1 MTGPGVF
8 WYSFYEKGAVMAD
21 FCRRALA
28 YMTGQ
33 PLEAFRKKKQPELSE
48 LLARQLQARCWLLIL
63 DGLERVLV
71 AYHRYD
77 AAQLADEQAGR
88 TDEIAR
94 RDPCSAIRPLDDD
107 LLRQLAAASPSKI
120 LITSRLVPRVL
131 LNAANQPIPGV
142 LHERLPGLRPAD
154 AEALLR
160 TCGVRGDSQQIQD
173 YLQRHC
179 DCHPA
184 GHRGRRRPDQRLPA
198 RRGHFDAWAADP
210 GHGGRLNLARLDLI
224 QKRNHIL
231 TAALQALPDASR
243 QLLSTLSLLPESF
256 DYAILAALNPHR
268 PPEPEAVPEPG
279 RPEDGWI
286 SEGTVGGGAGAGPA
300 RACCRRWS
308 GGGSSSGRMRPG
320 RPHQKRS
327 RPPPR

>member
-1 MTGPGVF
+1 
-8 WYSFYEKGAVMAD
+8 MAD

-33 PLEAFRKKKQPELSE
+33 PLAAFRKKKQPELSE
-48 LLARQLQARCWLLIL
+48 LLARQLQARCWLLVL

-77 AAQLADEQAGR
+77 AAQLADEQAGS
-88 TDEIAR
+88 TDQIAH
-94 RDPCSAIRPLDDD
+94 RDPCNAIRPLDDD

-120 LITSRLVPRVL
+120 LITSRLVPRAL

-160 TCGVRGDSQQIQD
+160 TCDVRGDSRQMQD

-179 DCHPA
+179 DCHPLVTGVVA
-184 GHRGRRRPDQRLPA
+184 CLINDYLPGRSD
-198 RRGHFDAWAADP
+198 FDAWAADP
-210 GHGGRLNLARLDLI
+210 NHGGRLNLAHLDLT

-231 TAALQALPDASR
+231 TAALEALPDASR

-256 DYAILAALNPHR
+256 DYTILAALNPHR
-268 PPEPEAVPEPG
+268 PAEPEAVPEPE
-279 RPEDGWI
+279 RPEKSW
-286 SEGTVGGGAGAGPA
+286 SWEHLSKKEKAQARREHAAALERRREYERAHAAWQAAPETLPA
-300 RACCRRWS
+300 ADALPS
-308 GGGSSSGRMRPG
+308 
-320 RPHQKRS
+320 
-327 RPPPR
+327 